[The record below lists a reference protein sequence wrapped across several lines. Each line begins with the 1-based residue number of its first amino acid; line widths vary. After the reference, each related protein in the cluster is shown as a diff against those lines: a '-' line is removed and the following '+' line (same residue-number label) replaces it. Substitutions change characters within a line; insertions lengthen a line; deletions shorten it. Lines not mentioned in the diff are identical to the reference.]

1 MVAVKLGDRTHNFP
15 DTQHRIFPEPLP
27 DPIGLHAISDLLDQS
42 APVFRRMPGRVVG
55 FNCSL
60 HEKFPPRSAF
70 IHVAWLE
77 ISETAD

>member
-27 DPIGLHAISDLLDQS
+27 DPIGPHAISDLLNLT
-42 APVFRRMPGRVVG
+42 APVFRHVSGRVVR

-60 HEKFPPRSAF
+60 HEKFPPRTAF

-77 ISETAD
+77 ISETAN